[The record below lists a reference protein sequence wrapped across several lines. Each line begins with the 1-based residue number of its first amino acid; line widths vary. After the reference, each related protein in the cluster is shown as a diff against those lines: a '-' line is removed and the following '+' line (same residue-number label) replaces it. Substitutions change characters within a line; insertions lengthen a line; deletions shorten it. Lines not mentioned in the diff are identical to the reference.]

1 MTRIW
6 IATAMV
12 ATACGNTPDPGCRCE
27 GTVSGG
33 GRLSI
38 DCGATQCIGG
48 TGYRCVAN
56 GMSELEPLACPPP
69 GTDAGVMPIDSG
81 PSPASCFIRPGT
93 WSITGRVLASSTRT
107 DCTTMPAEATVTTLD
122 QMAGVGTCIPDCS
135 CADTAAALP
144 DCTASWAAECSDGTS
159 AGIAWGKTTETAAGG
174 FYRLEPTG
182 DGTVCEFELT
192 GLWLR

>member
-69 GTDAGVMPIDSG
+69 GTDAGMMLVDGG
-81 PSPASCFIRPGT
+81 PPSVSCGIRAGT
-93 WSITGRVLASSTRT
+93 WSLTGRVLPSSTRA
-107 DCTTMPAEATVTTLD
+107 DCTTMPAEAMFSTLD
-122 QMAGVGTCIPDCS
+122 QAAGVGTCLTGCTCS
-135 CADTAAALP
+135 DSPAVAP
-144 DCTASWAAECSDGTS
+144 GCTASWAVACSDGS
-159 AGIAWGKTTETAAGG
+159 SIAVGYSKTTETAIDG
-174 FYRLEPTG
+174 FNRLEFG
-182 DGTVCEFELT
+182 DGTVCDFEVT
-192 GLWLR
+192 GVWVR